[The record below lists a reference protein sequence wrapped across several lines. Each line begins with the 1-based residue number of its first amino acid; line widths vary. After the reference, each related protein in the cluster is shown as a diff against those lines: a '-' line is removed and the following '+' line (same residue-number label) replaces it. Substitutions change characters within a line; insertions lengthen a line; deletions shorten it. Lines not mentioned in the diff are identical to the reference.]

1 MNRVLYFAIILFHL
15 SIPSSAKPN
24 GLNIDLIHRDSPL
37 SPFYN
42 SSLAH
47 KEVLIN
53 AAMRSISRNKAGAVI
68 IPNNGDYLMK
78 IFIGTPP
85 IESLAIVDIGIDH
98 IWVQHSESCSF
109 LKKRA
114 CIASTQCRKHYLSLK
129 DRSILQ
135 GDLAIDNI
143 SFGPNNGP
151 LITYSKTILRCENV
165 NIENLKSRRE
175 GVIGLGGGPLSLVS
189 QLGDGIGHIF
199 SYCLIS
205 YTKNITS
212 KLKIGSVSTMPP
224 NVAISTTPL
233 VSESP
238 YTLKLESVSVESTKL
253 KPSQSLNMIIDSSTT
268 LTYIAKSFYDSIEI
282 SVADAVE
289 YDAVLS
295 PPKPYKLCYELGSMD
310 DDVVPSIKFH
320 FPKVDM
326 HLPKHNVFVNVGN
339 NLCLSIVPTEGVSV
353 LGNSAQVNFKV
364 EFDLKRNTVSFAPTD
379 CTKE

>member
-1 MNRVLYFAIILFHL
+1 MKIVLYFVIVLFRL
-15 SIPSSAKPN
+15 LISSLAKPN
-24 GLNIDLIHRDSPL
+24 GLSIDLIHIDSPL

-42 SSLAH
+42 SSLTH

-53 AAMRSISRNKAGAVI
+53 AAKRSISRNKAGTVI

-78 IFIGTPP
+78 IYIGTPP
-85 IESLAIVDIGIDH
+85 VESLAIADTGSDH
-98 IWVQHSESCSF
+98 IWVQHAESCSF
-109 LKKRA
+109 LKKHA
-114 CIASTQCRKHYLSLK
+114 CVASTHCRKHLSFK
-129 DRSILQ
+129 DRSISE
-135 GDLAIDNI
+135 GDLAMDTI
-143 SFGPNNGP
+143 SLGANEDS
-151 LITYSKTILRCENV
+151 LVTYPKTIVRCGDV
-165 NIENLKSRRE
+165 NIENFKSRRE

-189 QLGDGIGHIF
+189 QLGEGIGHIF
-199 SYCLIS
+199 SYCLLS

-212 KLKIGSVSTMPP
+212 KLKIGSESTMPP
-224 NVAISTTPL
+224 SVAITTTPL
-233 VSESP
+233 VSKSP

-253 KPSQSLNMIIDSSTT
+253 KPSQSLNMIIDSGTT

-295 PPKPYKLCYELGSMD
+295 PPEPYKLCYELGSMD
-310 DDVVPSIKFH
+310 NDVVPSIKFH

-326 HLPKHNVFVNVGN
+326 HLPKHNVFVNVGS

>member
-114 CIASTQCRKHYLSLK
+114 CIASTQC
-129 DRSILQ
+129 
-135 GDLAIDNI
+135 
-143 SFGPNNGP
+143 
-151 LITYSKTILRCENV
+151 
-165 NIENLKSRRE
+165 
-175 GVIGLGGGPLSLVS
+175 
-189 QLGDGIGHIF
+189 
-199 SYCLIS
+199 
-205 YTKNITS
+205 
-212 KLKIGSVSTMPP
+212 
-224 NVAISTTPL
+224 
-233 VSESP
+233 
-238 YTLKLESVSVESTKL
+238 
-253 KPSQSLNMIIDSSTT
+253 
-268 LTYIAKSFYDSIEI
+268 SIEI